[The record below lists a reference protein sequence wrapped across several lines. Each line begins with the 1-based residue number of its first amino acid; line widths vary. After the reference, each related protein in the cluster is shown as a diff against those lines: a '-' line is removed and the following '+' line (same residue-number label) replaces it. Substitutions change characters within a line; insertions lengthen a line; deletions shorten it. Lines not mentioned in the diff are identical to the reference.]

1 MAEIKQQGK
10 KGFLDAFRK
19 RKSFPEPLQEEKE
32 RAITGQEEK
41 QQEKKDLAAAIKP
54 DFHMMLIVLMGVFVI
69 FVMVWGVCQSIK
81 TINNTVGTPEPSILK
96 VEDNTKNA
104 GKTIDVDVLIQ
115 KVLDNV
121 AFEAELNKL
130 EDSVAEGMV
139 ETAEGTKLQI
149 YMGNGTYA
157 DELLVMTARDEAA
170 AKKNMEGANAHLEET
185 KATFRDYRPEEA
197 KKIEDA
203 VSIRCGCYV
212 IVCVTSDYETAE
224 KTINSIIKE

>member
-1 MAEIKQQGK
+1 MLETKEQGK
-10 KGFLDAFRK
+10 KGFLDVFRK
-19 RKSFPEPLQEEKE
+19 KE
-32 RAITGQEEK
+32 ALPGKGQEKAEQTVTVQK
-41 QQEKKDLAAAIKP
+41 EAKQEKKGWAAATKP
-54 DFHMMLIVLMGVFVI
+54 DFHMLLIVLMGIFVI

-81 TINNTVGTPEPSILK
+81 TINNAAKTPEPSVLK

-104 GKTIDVDVLIQ
+104 GKTIDVDTLVQ

-130 EDSVAEGMV
+130 DDSVAEGMV

-157 DELLVMTARDEAA
+157 DEFLVMTARDETA
-170 AKKNMEGANAHLEET
+170 AKKNMDAANNHLEET
-185 KATFRDYRPEEA
+185 KATFRDYRPEEV

>member
-1 MAEIKQQGK
+1 MLETKEQGK
-10 KGFLDAFRK
+10 KGFLDVFRK
-19 RKSFPEPLQEEKE
+19 KEALPEK
-32 RAITGQEEK
+32 GQEKAEQTVIVQK
-41 QQEKKDLAAAIKP
+41 EAKQEKKGWAAATKP
-54 DFHMMLIVLMGVFVI
+54 DFHMLLIVLMGIFVI

-81 TINNTVGTPEPSILK
+81 TINNAAKTPEPSVLK

-104 GKTIDVDVLIQ
+104 GKTIDVDTLVQ

-130 EDSVAEGMV
+130 DDSVAEGMV

-157 DELLVMTARDEAA
+157 DEFLVMTARDETA
-170 AKKNMEGANAHLEET
+170 AKKNMDAANNHLEET

>member
-1 MAEIKQQGK
+1 MLETKEQGK
-10 KGFLDAFRK
+10 KGFLDVFRK
-19 RKSFPEPLQEEKE
+19 KKALPGK
-32 RAITGQEEK
+32 GQEEAEQTVTVQK
-41 QQEKKDLAAAIKP
+41 EAGQEKKGWAAATKP
-54 DFHMMLIVLMGVFVI
+54 DFHMLLIVLMGIFVI

-81 TINNTVGTPEPSILK
+81 TINNAAKTPEPSVLK

-104 GKTIDVDVLIQ
+104 GKTIDVDTLVQ

-130 EDSVAEGMV
+130 DDSVAEGMV

-157 DELLVMTARDEAA
+157 DEFLVMTARDETA
-170 AKKNMEGANAHLEET
+170 AKKNMDAANNHLEET